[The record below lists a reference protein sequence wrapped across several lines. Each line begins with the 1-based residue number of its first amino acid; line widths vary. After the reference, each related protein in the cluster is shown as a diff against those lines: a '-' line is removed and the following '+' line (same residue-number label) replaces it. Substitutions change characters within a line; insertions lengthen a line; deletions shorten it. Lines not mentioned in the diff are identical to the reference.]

1 VSRPFTIVAA
11 DGVTEVEAAG
21 TIEVTSRQA
30 AIATAQVRLVPEHLV
45 VSSRRGTFAVDV
57 DNRYGV
63 ENLLVRLSGADEF
76 GRARLRFSPTDLTV
90 PPGRQARATLVVEH
104 PRPPG
109 GSSESRRIQVY
120 ATSGNDTIQA
130 EAVMTQRAASYQ
142 RLWAILTTLVGVVL
156 IVLGVIVYR
165 VNPALDGAEADVRSL
180 IEDAMDGST
189 PAEAE
194 IRTGVAVTA
203 LGIVLLAAVIIALG
217 MTSSTGRGVKGGAIF
232 AALGGV
238 AATVAVMVFGGLA
251 LVLIG
256 AVVAFIGGILLRAS
270 AQ

>member
-1 VSRPFTIVAA
+1 
-11 DGVTEVEAAG
+11 
-21 TIEVTSRQA
+21 
-30 AIATAQVRLVPEHLV
+30 
-45 VSSRRGTFAVDV
+45 
-57 DNRYGV
+57 
-63 ENLLVRLSGADEF
+63 
-76 GRARLRFSPTDLTV
+76 
-90 PPGRQARATLVVEH
+90 VVEH